1 MATCCMSLP
10 SVKFWHSEKAT
21 FAYCSVKNIFFVYFF
36 FGECQI
42 LTLGKEY
49 LCLVSILTLGN
60 NYLCRVFFFF
70 AECIWWLCRVPLW
83 WGIWLAKISF
93 LVVTWVYHHWVKIG
107 YGGSSAGYNSL
118 GNIQE
123 LLSKKIGKKIT
134 NDTVIFWFLPKHT
147 TRLYLCH
154 AILKFC
160 GTFVRIQRI
169 AKIGN
174 FGTLSSKTKS

>member
-1 MATCCMSLP
+1 MSLP

-123 LLSKKIGKKIT
+123 LLSKKIGKK
-134 NDTVIFWFLPKHT
+134 NNKWHCYFLVFAKTYNSIVSLPCNIK
-147 TRLYLCH
+147 
-154 AILKFC
+154 ILRHIC
-160 GTFVRIQRI
+160 
-169 AKIGN
+169 
-174 FGTLSSKTKS
+174 